1 MEEVDPTSM
10 ADAVVMAQED
20 VNKHVPELGPAAM
33 ISDATAK
40 AKAKAGAKYTADLS
54 EQASSKDGNRVRF
67 VILSHA

>member
-40 AKAKAGAKYTADLS
+40 AKAKAKYTADLS
-54 EQASSKDGNRVRF
+54 GQASSKDGNRVRF